1 MKDIEMGFFDKLFK
15 RPPQSAKSLG
25 RNEPC
30 WCGSGSKYKKC
41 HYESNQKYFNRQAA
55 AACKTG
61 T

>member
-1 MKDIEMGFFDKLFK
+1 MGFFDKLFK

-30 WCGSGSKYKKC
+30 WCGSGNKYKKC
-41 HYESNQKYFNRQAA
+41 HFESDQKYFNRQAA

-61 T
+61 S